1 MSKIVNHNIELYGN
15 ELQKV
20 GYNLNAYTKESA
32 LWVNIDFIKEDAED
46 IINREDTIVIKL
58 TYPNTVEIKSWKYV
72 YKDPYFIG
80 EVSPDKIVEILNT
93 IK

>member
-1 MSKIVNHNIELYGN
+1 MDRIKLYENEFRKAGYILSASTKDYTLWTNINFEQEN
-15 ELQKV
+15 P
-20 GYNLNAYTKESA
+20 
-32 LWVNIDFIKEDAED
+32 ED

-80 EVSPDKIVEILNT
+80 EVNPDKIVEILNT